1 MKSNK
6 KYLMVCLVVA
16 LVVLYGQGLYAEDSA
31 LININT
37 ATNEELCK
45 LKGVGTK
52 IADRII
58 KYREEKGPF
67 EKPEDIQ
74 NVKGIGQKTWEAN
87 KDQICVE

>member
-1 MKSNK
+1 MQNKK
-6 KYLMVCLVVA
+6 KYLMVCLVIA
-16 LVVLYGQGLYAEDSA
+16 LVVVYGQALYAEDSA

-67 EKPEDIQ
+67 EKSEDIQ
-74 NVKGIGQKTWEAN
+74 NVKGFGQKTWNAN
-87 KDQICVE
+87 KDQISVK

>member
-1 MKSNK
+1 MKNNK

-16 LVVLYGQGLYAEDSA
+16 LVVVYSQGLYAEDSA

-58 KYREEKGPF
+58 KYREEKGLF

-74 NVKGIGQKTWEAN
+74 NVKGIGQKTCDAN
-87 KDQICVE
+87 KDQICVK